1 MTHLSP
7 ARLAAILLVL
17 AATAAAPACRRNI
30 DLVAALEPMDVVTGW
45 FDDGIVEG
53 GKNRLVPSI
62 SLKLRNKGNE
72 SLSSIQV
79 NAIFRRVG
87 EEQMWGEHFG
97 WAVQRESLAP
107 GAMTDLLVLRSSL
120 GYTGTEPRA
129 QMLQNSDFVDAR
141 VEVFVRRGS
150 QPWARIAE
158 YQIERVLITE

>member
-1 MTHLSP
+1 MTDFSP
-7 ARLAAILLVL
+7 VRLAVILLVL
-17 AATAAAPACRRNI
+17 AATAAAPACRRNV
-30 DLVAALEPMDVVTGW
+30 DLVAALEPLDIVTGW

-62 SLKLRNKGNE
+62 TLNLRNKGNDP
-72 SLSSIQV
+72 LTSIQV

-87 EEQMWGEHFG
+87 ETQMWGEHFG
-97 WAVQRESLAP
+97 WAVQGEPLAA
-107 GAMTDLLVLRSSL
+107 GAVSEPLVLRSSL
-120 GYTGTEPRA
+120 GYTGVEPRA

-158 YQIERVLITE
+158 YQIDRVLLTE